1 MKGILRVTPFYKE
14 RSGGIRKKQPGLSR
28 MLLASALI
36 HSAALISILIAA
48 KMESAR
54 ISYRPA
60 HTVVE
65 IVDAGILE
73 PEKGKPPVA
82 PASPKATAGLPLKK
96 QAEKQTKEKT
106 AKNKPGDKASLD
118 KKIAVMEKGL
128 KKKDAEES
136 VLRRIKEFEGKSSG
150 RKTGSVKKEIE
161 DLRRELA
168 EEDGKNRKVLAGADI
183 PGGTKNGSVPKELFE
198 LKFKTYYNTVGSMI
212 QSSWIYSGEI
222 EKNLSVW
229 LAIRISFAG
238 ELMSIKVD
246 KRSGDAIFDESA
258 IRAVKKAAPFPR
270 VPEEIKNEFSEPLI
284 IRFCPGGCAE

>member
-1 MKGILRVTPFYKE
+1 MKGIL
-14 RSGGIRKKQPGLSR
+14 RKKQPGLSR

-48 KMESAR
+48 KIESAK
-54 ISYRPA
+54 ISYRPV

-65 IVDAGILE
+65 IVDAGILKL
-73 PEKGKPPVA
+73 EKGKPPVA
-82 PASPKATAGLPLKK
+82 SASQEAPAGIPLPRNIATGSPPLKK
-96 QAEKQTKEKT
+96 QTGKQTKEKT
-106 AKNKPGDKASLD
+106 PKTKTNDKASLD
-118 KKIAVMEKGL
+118 KKIAAMEKGL

-136 VLRRIKEFEGKSSG
+136 VRRRIKEFEGKSEG

-168 EEDGKNRKVLAGADI
+168 EEAGKNRKVSAGADI
-183 PGGTKNGSVPKELFE
+183 PGGPRNGSVPKELFE
-198 LKFKTYYNTVGSMI
+198 LTFKTYYNTVGSMI

-229 LAIRISFAG
+229 LAIRISPAG
-238 ELMSIKVD
+238 ELVSIRVE

-258 IRAVKKAAPFPR
+258 IRAVKKAAPFPQ

-284 IRFCPGGCAE
+284 IRFCPGGCAK